1 MKRNTIQK
9 TAINQ
14 VLDSSDLPL
23 NAEKLLENA
32 REFAP
37 RMNLAT
43 LYRNLKL
50 LIEEGSVTKISHPDS
65 GILYEKTAEEHHH
78 HFYCRICK
86 QTIDLPG
93 CPLQTVSLAP
103 ADFIAESHELF
114 ISGVCS
120 SCKDKL

>member
-1 MKRNTIQK
+1 MKRNTVQK

-14 VLDSSDLPL
+14 VLDTSALPL
-23 NAEKLLENA
+23 SAEMLLGKA

-50 LIEEGSVTKISHPDS
+50 LIEEGAVTKISHPDS
-65 GILYEKTAEEHHH
+65 GILYEKTSEEHHH
-78 HFYCRICK
+78 HFYCRVCK

-93 CPLQTVSLAP
+93 CPLKTVSLVP
-103 ADFIAESHELF
+103 DNFVAESHELF
-114 ISGVCS
+114 ISGVCNT
-120 SCKDKL
+120 CKESL